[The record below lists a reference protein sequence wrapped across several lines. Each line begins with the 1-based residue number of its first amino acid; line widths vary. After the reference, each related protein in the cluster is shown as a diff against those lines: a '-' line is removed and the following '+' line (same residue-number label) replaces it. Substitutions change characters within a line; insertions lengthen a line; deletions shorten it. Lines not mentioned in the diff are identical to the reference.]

1 MNDVAIRVVNLGKQ
15 FRIGARAAGS
25 GSAFGNR
32 PMLHERIE
40 SAVRSVLRSPFAKK
54 QARSEL
60 FWALQ
65 DVSFEVRRGQTVGIV
80 GHNGAGK
87 STLLKVLSRITEPT
101 TGYAD
106 VYGRLSSLLEV
117 GTGFHPEL
125 TGRENIYLN
134 AAILG
139 MPRSEIDRKFDEIVA
154 FAEIEKFIDTPAK
167 NYSTGMYLRLAFS
180 VAAHL
185 EPEILLVDEVL
196 AVGDASFQKKCL
208 GKMEDVAKQ
217 GRTVLF
223 VSHNMAAIERLCEE
237 VIWLQ
242 QGRIHQIGEAG
253 QVVSQYLRTTL
264 HSITEQ
270 SWDNPNTAPGNDKV
284 RLHRVCVRPANGET
298 ASSINIRTP
307 YVIEFDYWNLIP
319 DARLDLSFHLY
330 NEHGIMVFNQNTYLE
345 PEWHGRPRPKGL
357 FRSTCFIPGDLMNDG
372 EYKVDLVVTSDQA
385 LSIYKHGELLCFT
398 VLDAA
403 EMRNAWH
410 GRWPGAVRP
419 NLKWKTDLLD
429 SEPARPRLDS

>member
-1 MNDVAIRVVNLGKQ
+1 MNDFAIRVVNLGKQ
-15 FRIGARAAGS
+15 FRIGARQNG
-25 GSAFGNR
+25 GAFGYR
-32 PMLHERIE
+32 PMLHERLG
-40 SAVRSVLRSPFAKK
+40 AAARRLVRAPFSRNREKT
-54 QARSEL
+54 EI

-65 DVSFEVRRGQTVGIV
+65 DLSFEIKQGEAVGII

-106 VYGRLSSLLEV
+106 ICGRLSSLLEV

-139 MPRSEIDRKFDEIVA
+139 MTGARIARKFDEIVA
-154 FAEIEKFIDTPAK
+154 FAEVEKFIDTPAK

-208 GKMEDVAKQ
+208 GKMEDVAKA

-223 VSHNMAAIERLCEE
+223 VSHNMAAVERLCQK

-242 QGRIHQIGEAG
+242 NGRVHTLGEAG
-253 QVVSQYLRTTL
+253 DVVSHYLRTTL
-264 HSITEQ
+264 QTVTEQ
-270 SWDNPNTAPGNDKV
+270 TWDNPNTAPGNDKV
-284 RLHRVCVRPANGET
+284 RLRRVCVRPAEGPT
-298 ASSINIRTP
+298 SGSINIRTP

-319 DARLDLSFHLY
+319 EARLDLSFHLY
-330 NEHGIMVFNQNTYLE
+330 NEQGIMVFNHNTYLE
-345 PEWHGRPRPKGL
+345 PTWHARSRPKGL

-372 EYKVDLVVTSDQA
+372 EYKVSLVVTSDQA
-385 LSIYKHGELLCFT
+385 LAIYKHADLLAFT
-398 VLDAA
+398 VLDAT

-419 NLKWKTDLLD
+419 NLKWRTELLEA
-429 SEPARPRLDS
+429 SV